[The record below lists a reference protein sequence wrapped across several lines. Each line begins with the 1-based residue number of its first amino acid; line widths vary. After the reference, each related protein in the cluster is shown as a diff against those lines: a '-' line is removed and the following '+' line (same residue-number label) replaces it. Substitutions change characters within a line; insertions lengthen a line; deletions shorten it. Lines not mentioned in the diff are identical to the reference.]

1 MSTPCLN
8 VSRSTSAR
16 QSSVPACAGRVVY
29 LPDALFDH
37 WMPRLSGPALRVLI
51 ALARATYGRR
61 QATVFISLSS
71 LQTPP
76 RPSDPW
82 SGADG
87 SEGSHHR
94 PYNPG
99 CGIRQRGTLIA
110 AIATLEQLGLIA
122 VLRDEAAAR
131 RGVPHRYSVRL
142 DAGEYKARGSVAVP
156 AVLIDRW
163 MAVLS
168 DTELRVALYVC
179 RRTCGWGKEADVISM
194 AQFTGGIVARDGRVV
209 DGGCGLRR
217 PQSVYAALA
226 LLERRGLLT
235 LTRRRTPW
243 GASLPPSYALTLG
256 DAPQRGD
263 TTQWGDG
270 GGHDD
275 PHGHDRHDAAGGS
288 GMPGGSGATCAER
301 TPTGAADA
309 PQPVRP
315 ASAGWCVERPP
326 AGAAAAPQQ
335 DSRTQERQTKNMNQ
349 DRHADTR
356 ACEPACEAAP
366 VVSCGTVIAQPHDET
381 TTLSSCPELSSMD
394 QQAPL
399 ALADVSRAAAL
410 PVELLELLNAIG
422 VEMGDR
428 HADLTRR
435 CVGRLWRDGAGGDT
449 AAVVAALMWALDLTR
464 ERWRCG
470 GVARPMPYLLAV
482 CADVLRPH
490 ETLMAA
496 RQGDEQGAGPSDA
509 MTSGALLSRSSPLAT
524 DDTPSTAA
532 TTEDDTYPEWQATL
546 AVLRTMITPDN
557 YRMWLAPTHVLRRD
571 GNTLRVATADAC
583 HQHWL
588 DHRLRVRV
596 EQALEKAAPGLR
608 VTFEINADPSAARGA
623 AS

>member
-1 MSTPCLN
+1 MSTPCLDA
-8 VSRSTSAR
+8 SRSTSAR
-16 QSSVPACAGRVVY
+16 QSPIPARAGGVVY
-29 LPDALFDH
+29 LPDVLFDH
-37 WMPRLSGPALRVLI
+37 WMPRLPGPALRVLI

-61 QATVFISLSS
+61 QTTVSVSLSS
-71 LQTPP
+71 LQTPALP
-76 RPSDPW
+76 DAPFYGS
-82 SGADG
+82 DG
-87 SEGSHHR
+87 SEESDYHR
-94 PYNPG
+94 YNLG
-99 CGIRQRGTLIA
+99 CGVRQRGTVIA

-131 RGVPHRYSVRL
+131 RGIPHRYSVCL
-142 DAGEYKARGSVAVP
+142 DAGEYRARGSVAVP
-156 AVLIDRW
+156 AALIDRW

-168 DTELRVALYVC
+168 DAELRVALYVC

-194 AQFTGGIVARDGRVV
+194 AQFTGGIVARDGHVV

-226 LLERRGLLT
+226 SLERRGLLA
-235 LTRRRTPW
+235 LTRRQTPW
-243 GASLPPSYALTLG
+243 GAPLPPSYALTLG

-263 TTQWGDG
+263 TTQWGNG
-270 GGHDD
+270 GGHDA
-275 PHGHDRHDAAGGS
+275 PHGHDRHDVPGRP
-288 GMPGGSGATCAER
+288 GMPGGSGAACAER

-309 PQPVRP
+309 PRPVRP
-315 ASAGWCVERPP
+315 ALASWCVERTP
-326 AGAAAAPQQ
+326 AGASAAPQQ
-335 DSRTQERQTKNMNQ
+335 DSRTQERQTKNINQ
-349 DRHADTR
+349 DRRADTR
-356 ACEPACEAAP
+356 VWEPTCEAAP

-381 TTLSSCPELSSMD
+381 TTLSSYPELSSMD
-394 QQAPL
+394 QRAPL
-399 ALADVSRAAAL
+399 ALADVSRATAL

-449 AAVVAALMWALDLTR
+449 AAVVAALIWALDLTR

-490 ETLMAA
+490 ETLMAV

-524 DDTPSTAA
+524 DDTPPTAA

-596 EQALEKAAPGLR
+596 EQALEKAVPGLR